1 MTKRTS
7 IDIIMQMGARTP
19 NCQTFSL
26 IDLESML
33 SYDEQ
38 RGFSLQQ
45 CFIPGCIGRRW
56 LLDLRVRSASPTALK
71 DQRPGVKNR
80 RAYRRWKVFLKR
92 LLCHFLIFIN
102 LWGVRRGFKMIP
114 SRRAPSRVN
123 TSPYRA
129 IWTHFRPTFISVGQT
144 TCQILVPKSKCF
156 Y

>member
-1 MTKRTS
+1 MTERTS
-7 IDIIMQMGARTP
+7 INIIMKMRARTP
-19 NCQTFSL
+19 SCQTFSL
-26 IDLESML
+26 IDFESMQ
-33 SYDEQ
+33 SYDWQ

-56 LLDLRVRSASPTALK
+56 LLDLRVRSASPAALK
-71 DQRPGVKNR
+71 DQRPGVKNW
-80 RAYRRWKVFLKR
+80 RAYRRWKIFLKR
-92 LLCHFLIFIN
+92 SLCHFLISIT
-102 LWGVRRGFKMIP
+102 LLGVRRSFKMIP
-114 SRRAPSRVN
+114 SRRAPSRAN

>member
-7 IDIIMQMGARTP
+7 INIIMKMRARTP
-19 NCQTFSL
+19 SCQTFSL
-26 IDLESML
+26 IDFESMQ
-33 SYDEQ
+33 SYDGQ

-45 CFIPGCIGRRW
+45 CFIPGCIWRRW

-71 DQRPGVKNR
+71 DQRPGVKNW

-92 LLCHFLIFIN
+92 LLCHFLIFIT

-123 TSPYRA
+123 TGPYRA